1 MSEPVHDFYSQQP
14 RWEPSG
20 VDDALE
26 YASIEVPMDYSDPG
40 GRRLEIA
47 ISRMRAKDP
56 ARRLGVLLALNG
68 GPGGEGGLGRRMPLR
83 YKGTELEQ
91 VYDLIGL
98 DPRGLDGSTRLYA
111 EITPAKGGFD
121 SRPPDEMFPVIAEDM
136 RVREEGCARAD
147 DGLRPFINTRNTVRD
162 IDVLR
167 GVTGAEKINFIGHA
181 DGSHVGALYGSMF
194 GEHLDRCVLD
204 CSRNPYWN
212 WRDQWKAQSVAF
224 RENVD
229 LWAEWVAERHAR
241 FGLGTTQQQVIE
253 AVEEVADSLAA
264 EPVNGIGRTP
274 YDGGVGTGATYR
286 GLWDKLADLVGEL
299 RKPTSEENRSDA
311 AKAVALMATVVFQW
325 RTVHPTLRSGVT
337 DAVTLEDEWPTDLE
351 FYYQEMRE
359 FREKYP
365 YGYGV
370 VRVQPWVG
378 IYRTFQPPEPPL
390 TPDDVYRKDYPPGIV
405 VAPTGNAMLRYEG
418 GVAMARKLGH
428 RLITVEDEGHHEI
441 FAMNR
446 NSQVDE
452 LVTRYLV
459 KGILPDEDVR
469 CPGMPRPD
477 IAPGQTGPS
486 HAGTLAEQVGQFIAE
501 QRLMHLKW

>member
-1 MSEPVHDFYSQQP
+1 M
-14 RWEPSG
+14 
-20 VDDALE
+20 
-26 YASIEVPMDYSDPG
+26 
-40 GRRLEIA
+40 
-47 ISRMRAKDP
+47 
-56 ARRLGVLLALNG
+56 LLALNG
-68 GPGGEGGLGRRMPLR
+68 GPGGEGGVGRRMPLR

-98 DPRGLDGSTRLYA
+98 DPRGLDGSTKLYA
-111 EITPAKGGFD
+111 EITPAQASFD
-121 SRPPDEMFPVIAEDM
+121 SRPADEMFPVIAEDM
-136 RVREEGCARAD
+136 RVREQGCARAD

-167 GVTGAEKINFIGHA
+167 AVVGAEKISYIGHA

-194 GEHLDRCVLD
+194 GQHLDRCVLD
-204 CSRNPYWN
+204 CSRNPYWP
-212 WRDQWKAQSVAF
+212 WREQWRAQSLAF

-229 LWAEWVAERHAR
+229 LWAEWVAERHSR
-241 FGLGTTQQQVIE
+241 FGLGATQQQVFDR
-253 AVEEVADSLAA
+253 VEEVADRLAA
-264 EPVNGIGRTP
+264 EPVDGIGRTP
-274 YDGGVGTGATYR
+274 YDGGVGIGATYR
-286 GLWDKLADLVGEL
+286 GLWDRLADLVREL
-299 RKPTSEENRSDA
+299 RWPTSEANRSDA
-311 AKAVALMATVVFQW
+311 AKAVMLMAGVVFQW
-325 RTVHPTLRSGVT
+325 RVVHPTLRSGVT

-351 FYYQEMRE
+351 FYFQEMRE

-477 IAPGQTGPS
+477 IAPGQNGPS